1 MTTRPEHGYR
11 PDAPVSSAPSG
22 VLAHRCRPGSAQGGS
37 SRLCSGAST
46 GRAQGHR
53 DPFGDG
59 VSFLVLRCRI
69 WRNAVGSSVL
79 TCRRCGMDGGGSV
92 FCSFR
97 IPHYWDFVRLA
108 QRCALLSGFLRA
120 PNGSYL
126 PTLLCVSGAL
136 LWDCSNGPGTSPSS
150 RASTDS

>member
-1 MTTRPEHGYR
+1 M
-11 PDAPVSSAPSG
+11 
-22 VLAHRCRPGSAQGGS
+22 LAHRCRPGSAETGT
-37 SRLCSGAST
+37 SRLCPGPGT

-59 VSFLVLRCRI
+59 VSFLVLWCCI
-69 WRNAVGSSVL
+69 WRNTVGSSVL
-79 TCRRCGMDGGGSV
+79 TCRRRGMDGGRSV

-136 LWDCSNGPGTSPSS
+136 LRDCPNGPGTSSS
-150 RASTDS
+150 SGVSADS